1 MYGFELLEAINLLN
15 LNWTSALFIFISL
28 YPREKECAT
37 QAASDIEFTYKT
49 QLKMSL
55 LLCGSSFDFVVCL
68 CLSDSLVSFKWPN
81 DQKKEKGLFGVIR
94 LLYCPVYLCCSVLF
108 SCAAL

>member
-15 LNWTSALFIFISL
+15 LNWTGALFIFICL
-28 YPREKECAT
+28 YPREKERAT

-81 DQKKEKGLFGVIR
+81 DQKKRKRIIWSYSVTLLPCLSLLFCV
-94 LLYCPVYLCCSVLF
+94 V
-108 SCAAL
+108 